1 MIPKRIH
8 YIWFGERDI
17 PDNLKKYMSSWNIL
31 KNKGYEI
38 CCWNEKNL
46 PIDKAPA
53 VVQAA
58 LKLKKY
64 AFAADYFRLRVLY
77 ESGGIYFDTDIEV
90 KKDFAE
96 LLNTGLL
103 LGFIYDASIG
113 TAVIGAEK
121 ENSLIKSLI
130 DLYET
135 ADYEYNDLTK
145 EFLIKFKMF
154 PNQKLINNNDLLT
167 GYFLKC
173 VSDFHLNGKEQHI
186 GNISIYPKEYFEG
199 YTFNKDNDYTVHHCD
214 GSWRNKNS
222 KRNQLKLILE
232 KFTLIW
238 TIRDIYVRRKMNM
251 YLPYTKQYLEEIGK
265 CDY

>member
-1 MIPKRIH
+1 M
-8 YIWFGERDI
+8 
-17 PDNLKKYMSSWNIL
+17 
-31 KNKGYEI
+31 
-38 CCWNEKNL
+38 

-77 ESGGIYFDTDIEV
+77 ESGGIYFDTDVEV

-135 ADYEYNDLTK
+135 ADYEYNDLNK
-145 EFLIKFKMF
+145 EF
-154 PNQKLINNNDLLT
+154 
-167 GYFLKC
+167 
-173 VSDFHLNGKEQHI
+173 
-186 GNISIYPKEYFEG
+186 
-199 YTFNKDNDYTVHHCD
+199 
-214 GSWRNKNS
+214 
-222 KRNQLKLILE
+222 
-232 KFTLIW
+232 
-238 TIRDIYVRRKMNM
+238 
-251 YLPYTKQYLEEIGK
+251 
-265 CDY
+265 